1 MVLTDQEKRSS
12 KVDNGIF
19 KITKLIYDHLFLKIN
34 VLRREWVVCG
44 KCRPRLS
51 ERIVQRCVIV

>member
-19 KITKLIYDHLFLKIN
+19 KSIKLIYEHHLFL
-34 VLRREWVVCG
+34 
-44 KCRPRLS
+44 RLM
-51 ERIVQRCVIV
+51 C